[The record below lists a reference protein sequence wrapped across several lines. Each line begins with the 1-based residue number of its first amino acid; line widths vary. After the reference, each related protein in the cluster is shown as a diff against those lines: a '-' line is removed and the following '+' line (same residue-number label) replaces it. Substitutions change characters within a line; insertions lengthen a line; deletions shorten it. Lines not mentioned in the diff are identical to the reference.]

1 MLRAGQV
8 TNSFCE
14 FSDPSIPRFAILPYM
29 FLYLIQLLKL
39 HRIKELSKSHFWI
52 LQLLWGICLSV
63 AISEV
68 SKVTLVFLDEQR
80 NESILDTVA
89 KRFTE
94 DKTKA
99 LCIPCKKISILSNM
113 GVMAIKISHKR
124 SVKHAKNFNSFN
136 FHHQLAS
143 SSQSHFRLC
152 IVHFKNKQK
161 QNQALQQNEL
171 YQKLCHVSTLTF
183 STFQKE
189 TTPLGLKQ
197 YYGLWIFT
205 MSIFSNSAYRQCY
218 CKKKNIWQH
227 QNKIDQHH
235 FS

>member
-1 MLRAGQV
+1 
-8 TNSFCE
+8 
-14 FSDPSIPRFAILPYM
+14 
-29 FLYLIQLLKL
+29 
-39 HRIKELSKSHFWI
+39 
-52 LQLLWGICLSV
+52 
-63 AISEV
+63 
-68 SKVTLVFLDEQR
+68 
-80 NESILDTVA
+80 
-89 KRFTE
+89 
-94 DKTKA
+94 
-99 LCIPCKKISILSNM
+99 
-113 GVMAIKISHKR
+113 MAIKISHKR

-143 SSQSHFRLC
+143 SSQSHFRLR

-218 CKKKNIWQH
+218 CKKKKTFGST
-227 QNKIDQHH
+227 KIRSISTIFHDQLIKSLIQANYIVASFDEPLNEVIHGACH
-235 FS
+235 